1 MAASDDTRGPVKT
14 ATASTAPE
22 LWLPA
27 EALNCYEGDAQL
39 RSWLTTPGLLTERV
53 RAASG
58 AAFSLQVLAEG
69 VHEGV
74 HRRAIVLGT
83 CAQAWIYAETEISD
97 DTLAQQ
103 PWLARMGEVSLG
115 ETLAAHGATRS
126 EFAYARLM
134 PDAPLVARALAHT
147 ARGAQPLWVR
157 RSEFSLQGAPLTVQE
172 VFLPGIGSAVR
183 TT

>member
-1 MAASDDTRGPVKT
+1 VTT
-14 ATASTAPE
+14 ATARSAPE

-58 AAFSLQVLAEG
+58 AQFCLQVLAEG

-83 CAQAWIYAETEISD
+83 RAQAWIYAETEISD
-97 DTLAQQ
+97 DTLARE

-134 PDAPLVARALAHT
+134 PDTPLVARALAHT
-147 ARGAQPLWVR
+147 LRPAQALWVR
-157 RSEFSLQGAPLTVQE
+157 RSDFSVQGAPLTVQE
-172 VFLPGIGSAVR
+172 VFLPGIGGVAR
-183 TT
+183 AT